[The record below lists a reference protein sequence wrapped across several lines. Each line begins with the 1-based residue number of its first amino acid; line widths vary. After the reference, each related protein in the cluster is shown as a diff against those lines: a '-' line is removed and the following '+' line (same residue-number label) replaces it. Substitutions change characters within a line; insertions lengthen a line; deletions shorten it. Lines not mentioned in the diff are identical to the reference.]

1 MNVGFPVR
9 ANRFRGWEIVVGLC
23 NLIAGRHGV
32 FGAAPVGDGSV
43 AELFRKSFSRYC
55 RRWPACTRGA
65 PHGRR
70 TGAAKKGVPVPTP
83 IPRGDRA
90 LRVLSEGEL
99 IDQIAGGDWDA
110 FAELYDRFGA
120 RVYGMALRVVVD
132 PKIAEDVAQDAWLA
146 IWDSAASFDPTRGS
160 AAGWALAIAH
170 RRAVDAVRSID
181 ASRRR
186 ADAAADRDAAR
197 PVGGGA
203 DEDVLADHERR
214 EVADCL
220 GTLSEL
226 QREALDLAY
235 FGGMTQKE
243 ISRRLGTGLSAVK
256 SRIRDGLIALRRCLG
271 E

>member
-1 MNVGFPVR
+1 M
-9 ANRFRGWEIVVGLC
+9 
-23 NLIAGRHGV
+23 
-32 FGAAPVGDGSV
+32 
-43 AELFRKSFSRYC
+43 
-55 RRWPACTRGA
+55 
-65 PHGRR
+65 
-70 TGAAKKGVPVPTP
+70 PTP

-203 DEDVLADHERR
+203 DEDVLADDERR

-256 SRIRDGLIALRRCLG
+256 SRIRDGLIALRRCLV